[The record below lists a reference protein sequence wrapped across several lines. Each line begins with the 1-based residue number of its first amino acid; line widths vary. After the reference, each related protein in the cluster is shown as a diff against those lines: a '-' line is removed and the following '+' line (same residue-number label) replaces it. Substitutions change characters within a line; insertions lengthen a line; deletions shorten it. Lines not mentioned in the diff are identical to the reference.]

1 MQQQFVTRKNR
12 RMNMKSIF
20 SFLLIGAACLTLM
33 NCKKQTTPQAL
44 SLQVPNTYS
53 DAYYANLRAYK
64 KSNHQICYGW
74 FSEYSQNY
82 SYGQHFMG
90 VPDSIDIISLWG
102 GIPSTKVGDTV
113 NSYNPTAYNEMRF
126 VQKTKGTKMLAVA
139 IVQIA
144 NYPQFTKD
152 SLGATKFAQYFV
164 DQVMNNDLDGFDC
177 DYEPNGDYL
186 TGENFSVFVKYLGQF
201 LGPLSK
207 NPDKLLVIDYY
218 NNLPPPDTEPFV
230 NYFVNQAYTQGVTT
244 NSAANLQS
252 RYNSVAS
259 YCPPRKFIVTENLG
273 DWWATGGAPFT
284 EANGN
289 TLDADGNTLESLQ
302 GMERWQ
308 PTQGAKAGWGAFYFE
323 RDYNLNP
330 PYKYMKRCL
339 QEANPSIL

>member
-1 MQQQFVTRKNR
+1 
-12 RMNMKSIF
+12 MKQNIKFFYIIIF
-20 SFLLIGAACLTLM
+20 TGLLFTH
-33 NCKKQTTPQAL
+33 CKKQTTPQPL
-44 SLQVPNTYS
+44 TLQVPVTYS
-53 DAYYANLRAYK
+53 DEYYANLRAYK
-64 KSNHQICYGW
+64 KSNHPICYGW

-102 GIPSTKVGDTV
+102 GIPTDKKDDTIA
-113 NSYNPTAYNEMRF
+113 SYNPTAYNEMRF
-126 VQKTKGTKMLAVA
+126 VQKTKGTRMLAVA
-139 IVQIA
+139 IVQM
-144 NYPQFTKD
+144 QTFKWTTLD
-152 SLGATKFAQYFV
+152 SAGIIQFAQYFLN
-164 DQVMNNDLDGFDC
+164 QVNQYDLDGFDC

-186 TGENFSVFVKYLGQF
+186 TGANFTIFVQYLGQF
-201 LGPLSK
+201 LGPMSK

-218 NNLPPPDTEPFV
+218 NTLPPAATAPYV

-252 RYNSVAS
+252 RYNQVAA

-289 TLDADGNTLESLQ
+289 TLDQDGNQLESLQ

-330 PYKYMKRCL
+330 PYKYMRRCL
-339 QEANPSIL
+339 AEANPPIE